1 MDMTMLTNGLEVT
14 KPKQPDD
21 IYAYYMRGQP
31 DADRPVSMETEI
43 IELPKLMKRYH
54 VLPGDG
60 HPEAASFVRD
70 YAEIVR
76 SMAPPCE
83 LIAGPRIMV
92 HKEGKTFSSKPSWL
106 HFAKGKKPGSHY
118 TFRTPQILIST
129 RLTPKRPPQE
139 CMPPSG
145 IPVDIHGRRITNLI
159 GREQVLLRVIHWIMI
174 EADRIWPGDDE
185 TPKWTLRV
193 WQSLRE
199 DQDVSMLED
208 ADSRGADFECLPD
221 VRPRLSPELPLRPLR
236 RHGGHSTRRN
246 SPGSWS
252 AFSAARSRSM
262 GINCGTIGKRA
273 TQIRPTAIVL

>member
-1 MDMTMLTNGLEVT
+1 MDMTMLTNGLEKMT
-14 KPKQPDD
+14 PTERED
-21 IYAYYMRGQP
+21 IYAFYMRGQP
-31 DADRPVSMETEI
+31 DADHPVSMETEI
-43 IELPKLMKRYH
+43 VELPKLMQRYH

-92 HKEGKTFSSKPSWL
+92 HKEGRTFSSKPSWL
-106 HFAKGKKPGSHY
+106 HFAKGNKPGSHY

-199 DQDVSMLED
+199 DQDVSMLEEQLTVEEQISNAFLTFALGYLQNSHFGRFAAMED
-208 ADSRGADFECLPD
+208 IPFHTKEFARIVVGLLGREIAE
-221 VRPRLSPELPLRPLR
+221 
-236 RHGGHSTRRN
+236 HGDQLWDDR
-246 SPGSWS
+246 
-252 AFSAARSRSM
+252 
-262 GINCGTIGKRA
+262 
-273 TQIRPTAIVL
+273 